1 MPAARLVGGGLAA
14 AVRVAAG
21 VLWLLEAATK
31 YRAGFGAADIRLVV
45 ESATGNARVPGV
57 YQGLAEALLGGAP
70 GLFGFAVPLVELTL
84 GAALVLGAATIP
96 AAAVS
101 IATLMLY
108 WLAEQLTGQYP
119 VMVLLS
125 AVVLLFPAASTVF
138 ALDRPILSRLRTS
151 GERRAVG

>member
-1 MPAARLVGGGLAA
+1 M
-14 AVRVAAG
+14 
-21 VLWLLEAATK
+21 
-31 YRAGFGAADIRLVV
+31 
-45 ESATGNARVPGV
+45 
-57 YQGLAEALLGGAP
+57 
-70 GLFGFAVPLVELTL
+70 PLVELTL

-108 WLAEQLTGQYP
+108 WLADQLTGQYP